1 LVAAV
6 AAVFLSDY
14 LKLSNRALA
23 GVVLAILFL
32 ATAAGQLIV
41 RRTSPRL
48 APIIGSFGLIAGLA
62 LLAVTLLAP
71 SLPGLIAASM
81 VIGASAGVCTGAGL
95 VSLAITVPK
104 SQLTKMTA
112 WYYVALYG
120 SITVPVVG
128 AGLIA
133 RTTGIATAGLVVC
146 IALVIVVVAVL
157 ISLVHERTSQPT

>member
-1 LVAAV
+1 
-6 AAVFLSDY
+6 
-14 LKLSNRALA
+14 
-23 GVVLAILFL
+23 
-32 ATAAGQLIV
+32 
-41 RRTSPRL
+41 
-48 APIIGSFGLIAGLA
+48 
-62 LLAVTLLAP
+62 
-71 SLPGLIAASM
+71 M